1 MEQKYNEH
9 ILKIVIEAFDLLDS
23 DSVPLSKVIQ
33 RCIRIA
39 RLRNDFLNLWWLE
52 WEMIDISNQTS
63 RTNIVN
69 EIVPHLTEK
78 TYDYYA
84 INFREQWVD
93 ERALIHLSN
102 QKGQKKA
109 LPMSV
114 PVLEIEKE
122 YCAKVADESN
132 PPNGLHPIDLYF
144 VNQSTSKVKTIA
156 FDNVKYCQSILSK
169 VHSRVHDF
177 LSQTEKQLIFGQIHS
192 DIFEENRSYVDLKLG
207 ALCPD
212 ALLKFVSAHKRIKED
227 DPESWAQSLTTCR
240 RLLKSLADSLYPS
253 PVEPVVGIDGKKR
266 ELTEDKYIARLW
278 QYVSDKSKGSTSG
291 KLLKSI
297 VNDLGNRIDKIY
309 ELTSKGVHAEVSQFE
324 VNQCVI
330 QTYLITGDL
339 LRLSEN
345 SSAITS
351 LQSSD

>member
-1 MEQKYNEH
+1 MNPNEH

-52 WEMIDISNQTS
+52 WEMVDVSDKTS
-63 RTNIVN
+63 PRKILS
-69 EIVPHLTEK
+69 EIAPHLAKK
-78 TYDYYA
+78 TYEYYSKK
-84 INFREQWVD
+84 FLEQWLD
-93 ERALIHLSN
+93 EREFIHLSN
-102 QKGQKKA
+102 QNAEEKVLAK
-109 LPMSV
+109 SV
-114 PVLEIEKE
+114 PVIEIEKE
-122 YCAKVADESN
+122 HYAKVSDESK
-132 PPNGLHPIDLYF
+132 PPNGLHPVDLYF
-144 VNQSTSKVKTIA
+144 VNQSTSQVKTLSL
-156 FDNVKYCQSILSK
+156 NHVKNCQSILVK

-177 LSQTEKQLIFGQIHS
+177 LSQIEKQLIFGQIHS
-192 DIFEENRSYVDLKLG
+192 DIFEKNRSYVDLKLG

-240 RLLKSLADSLYPS
+240 RLLKSLADSLYPA
-253 PVEPVVGIDGKKR
+253 PVDPVAGIDGKKR
-266 ELTEDKYIARLW
+266 KLTEDKYIARLW
-278 QYVSDKSKGSTSG
+278 QYVFEKSKGSTSW
-291 KLLKSI
+291 KLLTSI

-309 ELTSKGVHAEVSQFE
+309 ELTNKGVHAEVSEFE

-339 LRLSEN
+339 LRLSED
-345 SSAITS
+345 SSAISS
-351 LQSSD
+351 LDSSA